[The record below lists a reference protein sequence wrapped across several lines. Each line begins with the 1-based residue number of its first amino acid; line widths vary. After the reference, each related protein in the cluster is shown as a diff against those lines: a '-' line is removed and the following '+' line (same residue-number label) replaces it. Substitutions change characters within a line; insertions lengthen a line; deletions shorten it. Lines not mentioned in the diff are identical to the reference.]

1 MFGMLK
7 KFIFVLFT
15 IILSFKLNGNETDEY
30 KLTDEDF
37 NDIYEFATLSSIGII
52 FHEIGHLVIDELNV
66 PIFNNEEDVAD
77 SFMAWYLIHTP
88 ENYQSRENYE
98 LWSEQPHKV
107 IKSISDFYYY
117 RTLLGEDYSD
127 SNEYGTHATD
137 NKRFF
142 NIACFMK
149 GANPEVFESYIVKR
163 NLSYIL
169 DGQCNYNYYQMDNAW
184 WDIVEGDKSGKE
196 GYQFW
201 TLYPYDSPQK
211 ININFDATNDE
222 LFTAFKSYSEL
233 MILDFLESFQVLL
246 DNEYSLSFE
255 YCDGDVNAYYI
266 SSENKILVCY
276 ELIESFL
283 DLKYEIILL
292 KNSL

>member
-1 MFGMLK
+1 MFNK
-7 KFIFVLFT
+7 IIIFSFL
-15 IILSFKLNGNETDEY
+15 IILSFNLNGSETDDY
-30 KLTDEDF
+30 KLKDKDV
-37 NDIYEFATLSSIGII
+37 NDIYEFATLASIGII

-88 ENYQSRENYE
+88 DNYETRENYE
-98 LWSEQPHKV
+98 EWSEQPHKV
-107 IKSISDFYYY
+107 IKAISDFYYY

-127 SNEYGTHATD
+127 TNEYGNHSTD

-149 GANPEVFESYIVKR
+149 GANPEVFDSYITKR

-169 DGQCNYNYYQMDNAW
+169 DGQCNYNYYQMDDAW
-184 WDIVEGDKSGKE
+184 WNIVEGNKSGKD

-201 TLYPYDSPQK
+201 TLYPYNSPQK
-211 ININFDATNDE
+211 ININFDYTDDSI
-222 LFTAFKSYSEL
+222 FTAFKSYSEYT
-233 MILDFLESFQVLL
+233 ILDFLESFQVLL
-246 DNEYSLSFE
+246 ENEYSISFE

-266 SSENKILVCY
+266 SADNKILVCY